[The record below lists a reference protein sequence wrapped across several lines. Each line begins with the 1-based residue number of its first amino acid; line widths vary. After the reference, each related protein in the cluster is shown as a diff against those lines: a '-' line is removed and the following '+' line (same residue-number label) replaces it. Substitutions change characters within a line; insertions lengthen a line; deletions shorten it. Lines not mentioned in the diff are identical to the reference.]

1 MAIIV
6 WKALRVLLLCLS
18 CYGYLYLIVDKGKI
32 KVEFSPAILFSAIGS
47 AMFFAG
53 ILNILKETCF
63 AIFIAGIAF
72 AIYSFVK
79 NIIHSGLSVRGQ
91 YSFSSVWFIWDI
103 SITVVNFGNMMILR
117 TGDLLFV
124 LCYKPTDF
132 RILWIPLFINLILP
146 EAPDLSILFVRFP
159 AFHRNG

>member
-63 AIFIAGIAF
+63 AIFIAWHCF
-72 AIYSFVK
+72 C
-79 NIIHSGLSVRGQ
+79 N
-91 YSFSSVWFIWDI
+91 
-103 SITVVNFGNMMILR
+103 
-117 TGDLLFV
+117 LFF
-124 LCYKPTDF
+124 CKK
-132 RILWIPLFINLILP
+132 I
-146 EAPDLSILFVRFP
+146 
-159 AFHRNG
+159 

>member
-79 NIIHSGLSVRGQ
+79 KYNPLR
-91 YSFSSVWFIWDI
+91 FICPG
-103 SITVVNFGNMMILR
+103 TVF
-117 TGDLLFV
+117 F
-124 LCYKPTDF
+124 
-132 RILWIPLFINLILP
+132 FICLVYLGYFYYGCKLQGI
-146 EAPDLSILFVRFP
+146 
-159 AFHRNG
+159 